1 MTRKAIGKK
10 VRFEVFKRDSFTC
23 QYCGASAPDVV
34 LQVDHIDPVSKG
46 GEHSVMNFIT
56 SCQGCNAG
64 KSDRLISDDS
74 VIKRQKEQ
82 LDQLNERREQIE
94 MMLKWREAMNDIDS
108 YQVEVIAAEWKTMA
122 IGYQLNAEG
131 LRTVRKLLKKYGL
144 PAVMDALSII
154 ADQYLEFADD
164 GRATVSSVGIAWG
177 KLSGVLRVKAMP
189 EEERR
194 VYYCR
199 AILRNRLNYCNEDRA
214 LIELRYAVRAGVS
227 LDELQEVCREVRSW
241 TDFINTVAAL
251 IEEQGD

>member
-94 MMLKWREAMNDIDS
+94 MMLKWREAMNDIAPD
-108 YQVEVIAAEWKTMA
+108 Q
-122 IGYQLNAEG
+122 QRNAVTRFMHGDMLQRIHRVGMHLVDDRSDATLTNG
-131 LRTVRKLLKKYGL
+131 LREVWRHL
-144 PAVMDALSII
+144 PAAALHLLQLSDLLVDGQLCKQI
-154 ADQYLEFADD
+154 ADACVF
-164 GRATVSSVGIAWG
+164 
-177 KLSGVLRVKAMP
+177 
-189 EEERR
+189 
-194 VYYCR
+194 
-199 AILRNRLNYCNEDRA
+199 
-214 LIELRYAVRAGVS
+214 
-227 LDELQEVCREVRSW
+227 
-241 TDFINTVAAL
+241 
-251 IEEQGD
+251 